1 MQVTKFG
8 IEVSTSDQ
16 YDVLH
21 GCALYLIIQM
31 VCYGDD
37 LGAGKSLLALK
48 TTDVNNEEYSL
59 WVYQY
64 NSLEQAQAICK
75 VLSTAFNT
83 VLTSEKP

>member
-1 MQVTKFG
+1 MAKAKS
-8 IEVSTSDQ
+8 IM
-16 YDVLH
+16 
-21 GCALYLIIQM
+21 IQGTM
-31 VCYGDD
+31 SN
-37 LGAGKSLLALK
+37 AGKSLLALK
-48 TTDVNNEEYSL
+48 TTDVNDEEYSL